1 MVAGDEDEEEGVC
14 TCVCVR
20 VHVSVRVCVCVCVW
34 LPVYEC
40 VSYVCQRHLSVVGEV
55 LLGKVAEGMG
65 RVYVCVTIPL
75 SWGLG

>member
-1 MVAGDEDEEEGVC
+1 M
-14 TCVCVR
+14 
-20 VHVSVRVCVCVCVW
+20 S
-34 LPVYEC
+34 
-40 VSYVCQRHLSVVGEV
+40 SVVGEV

>member
-40 VSYVCQRHLSVVGEV
+40 VSYVCQV
-55 LLGKVAEGMG
+55 LLGRCCWG
-65 RVYVCVTIPL
+65 R
-75 SWGLG
+75 